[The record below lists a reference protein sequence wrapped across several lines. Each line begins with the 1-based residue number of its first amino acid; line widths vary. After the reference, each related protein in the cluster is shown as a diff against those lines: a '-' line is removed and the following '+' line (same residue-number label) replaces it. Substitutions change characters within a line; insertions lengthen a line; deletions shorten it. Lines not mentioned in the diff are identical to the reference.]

1 MNNPNLLLDKDKVEE
16 LMSWLEK
23 TEDKELIEEIIVKSI
38 DKINK
43 GIKEKEYKEI
53 IDKNI
58 GRTTKEKETEF
69 LKKLLYVYKKQESRY
84 DTIQLIC
91 RLLYLD
97 PSDLSLLYDLSVEL
111 FNIKEFEKNKII
123 ELLEGYRNKILSI
136 KIKNALLNEIEILQR
151 KYILK
156 SKPRNLV
163 VVLTMNCNLDCIMCF
178 NKKEYSIDDKIL
190 NYIKNNLVYLEHILL
205 QGGELYLYKD
215 LEKLMLLIKNS
226 NIKQSILTNG
236 ILLDR
241 KKIKF
246 LKDNKIG
253 LNISIDAVSKKK
265 YEYIRKNASFDKLL
279 ENLKMVRESG
289 FIDLDVEYSMAVVV
303 MSINY
308 NDIEEIV
315 NFAINNKFKSIYFQ
329 RYNRGTDINSSVD
342 LSLNPKQQM
351 IVNRKILNLKNTN
364 ITLKVSTN
372 FDLITNT
379 YNTALD
385 NNLEK
390 RKDSKF
396 KDNKEKSICNN
407 KTCQNMRLVL
417 NGVDKNLFCV
427 APWKTLFIDAN
438 EEYKFSCYCSPFRF
452 SFDEKNNDIWN
463 SQEIVGY
470 RKSIINNN
478 LYNCCKERCF
488 PKNDSCLQIRRFG
501 F

>member
-1 MNNPNLLLDKDKVEE
+1 M
-16 LMSWLEK
+16 
-23 TEDKELIEEIIVKSI
+23 
-38 DKINK
+38 
-43 GIKEKEYKEI
+43 
-53 IDKNI
+53 
-58 GRTTKEKETEF
+58 
-69 LKKLLYVYKKQESRY
+69 
-84 DTIQLIC
+84 
-91 RLLYLD
+91 
-97 PSDLSLLYDLSVEL
+97 
-111 FNIKEFEKNKII
+111 
-123 ELLEGYRNKILSI
+123 
-136 KIKNALLNEIEILQR
+136 
-151 KYILK
+151 
-156 SKPRNLV
+156 
-163 VVLTMNCNLDCIMCF
+163 
-178 NKKEYSIDDKIL
+178 
-190 NYIKNNLVYLEHILL
+190 
-205 QGGELYLYKD
+205 
-215 LEKLMLLIKNS
+215 
-226 NIKQSILTNG
+226 
-236 ILLDR
+236 
-241 KKIKF
+241 
-246 LKDNKIG
+246 
-253 LNISIDAVSKKK
+253 
-265 YEYIRKNASFDKLL
+265 
-279 ENLKMVRESG
+279 
-289 FIDLDVEYSMAVVV
+289 
-303 MSINY
+303 
-308 NDIEEIV
+308 
-315 NFAINNKFKSIYFQ
+315 Q